1 MDYRKSITFHDE
13 DGVTVL
19 CDFDIVLNR
28 AMAVNGLAGYPNL
41 VDVMFNGT
49 GIDFDGKDQQQALMD
64 IISEGKAEKLF
75 AMSDDFPSMLSNLF
89 PKMLD
94 AGEIRVGDRDEIIDI
109 AKDCIA
115 YNDQFLRGI
124 VDFFMVAFRQDG
136 VEKTAPKRKVKFT
149 MN

>member
-1 MDYRKSITFHDE
+1 MDYRKTVKLYDE
-13 DGVTVL
+13 DGEVM

-49 GIDFDGKDQQQALMD
+49 GIDIEGKDRQQALMD
-64 IISEGKAEKLF
+64 IINEGKADKLF
-75 AMSDDFPSMLSNLF
+75 AMSDDFPSMLANLF

-94 AGEIRVGDRDEIIDI
+94 AGEIRVGEREEIIEI
-109 AKDCIA
+109 AEECLEYDEK
-115 YNDQFLRGI
+115 FLEGI
-124 VDFFMVAFRQDG
+124 VNFFTVAFRQDG
-136 VEKTAPKRKVKFT
+136 VEKKAPKRKVKFT